1 MKALL
6 CTRYGGPDDL
16 ELAELPDP
24 VAAPGEAVVRVKA
37 ASLNFFDTLIIAGK
51 YQYKPA
57 LPFSPAAE
65 FAGTVESSG
74 PGVTSF
80 TAGDRVIGYMTYGAA
95 REKVAISA
103 GRLVKI
109 PDGLDFDRAAG
120 VCITYGTT
128 LHALKD
134 RAALK
139 PGETLAVLGASGGV
153 GLAAIEL
160 GKIMGARVI
169 ACASSDEKLAFAKK
183 HGADEVINYA
193 SEDLKDALR
202 RLTNG
207 EGADVIY
214 DPVGGP
220 YSEPALRSIAWKGR
234 FLVVGFAAGEIPK
247 IPLNLALLKGCEIVG
262 VFWGSFTER
271 EPEAHRA
278 NTEQLL
284 RWCAEGK
291 LSSHVHATYPLAE
304 GPAALK
310 AIAARKVMGK
320 VILHP

>member
-16 ELAELPDP
+16 EVSDIPAPI
-24 VAAPGEAVVRVKA
+24 AGPGEAVVRVKA

-57 LPFSPAAE
+57 PPFSPAAE
-65 FAGTVESSG
+65 FAGTIESLG
-74 PGVTSF
+74 AGVTAF
-80 TAGDRVIGYMTYGAA
+80 KAGDRVIGYMTYGAA
-95 REKVAISA
+95 REQVAIDA
-103 GRLVKI
+103 GKLVKI

-134 RAALK
+134 RARLQH
-139 PGETLAVLGASGGV
+139 GETLAVLGASGGV

-169 ACASSDEKLAFAKK
+169 ACASSDEKLAFAKT
-183 HGADEVINYA
+183 HGADDTINYA
-193 SEDLKDALR
+193 SEDLKEGLR
-202 RLTNG
+202 RVTSG
-207 EGADVIY
+207 KGADVIY
-214 DPVGGP
+214 DPVGGA
-220 YSEPALRSIAWKGR
+220 YSEPALRSIAWQGR

-262 VFWGSFTER
+262 VFWGSFIER
-271 EPEAHRA
+271 DPEGHRA

-284 RWCAEGK
+284 AWCAEGK
-291 LSSHVHATYPLAE
+291 LSSHVHATYPLADA
-304 GPAALK
+304 PAALK
-310 AIAARKVMGK
+310 AIAARQVMGK